1 VDSLLAYPHTCIV
14 RYPRTCSRTLTFY
27 VSHTA
32 DPERAFVGESG
43 ARWNFRSERSS
54 FRKFELNWN
63 SRHILGGR
71 VRLRLLIYALE
82 NSPSR
87 TKGSRVKG
95 GGGGGRPGS
104 SSARELSRFYLC
116 FSFLFFLSSPL
127 GRKDSRTRSS
137 GTLPLMQSADRRS
150 HDSQQR
156 RNHSVIAR
164 LDDRS
169 THYARTRGRARV
181 IDVVIGRSRERFWQ
195 RFDTHYDPNDRPPR

>member
-1 VDSLLAYPHTCIV
+1 MELPQRAELIPQVRTELELQAYLGRARSFATTHLRAREFPV
-14 RYPRTCSRTLTFY
+14 E
-27 VSHTA
+27 
-32 DPERAFVGESG
+32 DERVTGE
-43 ARWNFRSERSS
+43 
-54 FRKFELNWN
+54 
-63 SRHILGGR
+63 GGR
-71 VRLRLLIYALE
+71 
-82 NSPSR
+82 
-87 TKGSRVKG
+87 
-95 GGGGGRPGS
+95 GGGRPGS